1 MLLRTVARETT
12 GDGSL
17 DSALKLADE
26 FYQYIGIAE
35 NDVRLLD
42 GSGLSRRNLVTP
54 RAAVTLLRWV
64 AMQPW
69 GEAYRLTLPIS
80 GDDGTLE
87 DRMKNTAAAG
97 RIRAKTG
104 TLDNVNSL
112 SGYAETLHGQK
123 LVFSIY
129 GNLHNLRGRRATSVA
144 DAICVAMV
152 EELGAKK
159 KK

>member
-1 MLLRTVARETT
+1 
-12 GDGSL
+12 
-17 DSALKLADE
+17 
-26 FYQYIGIAE
+26 
-35 NDVRLLD
+35 
-42 GSGLSRRNLVTP
+42 
-54 RAAVTLLRWV
+54 
-64 AMQPW
+64 
-69 GEAYRLTLPIS
+69 LTLPIS
-80 GDDGTLE
+80 GDDGTLD

-152 EELGAKK
+152 EELGAVVKRGRR
-159 KK
+159 